1 VIVRKRNSRFSLCGG
16 EHTRITAF
24 FSFVGKTIKLFSL
37 HFFKNTKKEPGRIT
51 LDVSDSLKRIAL
63 YAIGQF
69 ARQNKHRKLIP
80 TVCHHYIFS
89 FIKSQFSALH

>member
-1 VIVRKRNSRFSLCGG
+1 LFVKETPDSLSAAENILVSPHFSALL
-16 EHTRITAF
+16 A
-24 FSFVGKTIKLFSL
+24 KTIKLFSL